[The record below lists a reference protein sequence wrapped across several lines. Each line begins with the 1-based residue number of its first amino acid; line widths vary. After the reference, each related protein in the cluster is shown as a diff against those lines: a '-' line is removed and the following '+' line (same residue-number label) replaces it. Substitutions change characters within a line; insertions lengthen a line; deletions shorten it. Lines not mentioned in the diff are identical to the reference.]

1 MSEQTHRKWYI
12 QIISLLW
19 PALLVLAANL
29 IISAFIGRFTFLG
42 GAEAL
47 WKVPFRYLRFSL
59 ILIMP
64 LFLLSILSVFMG
76 RIFTFGQRELIAASE
91 KMTGLSLLKT
101 WIIRPFQGIGL
112 SLLLGAKLIG
122 VLQGYSVVAMG
133 SAGVLPPSQF
143 VYGRMMISMAIAA
156 IVSLVLSLFWAM
168 EDLGVSQQNKKTGE
182 VRMIGKYLGVILP
195 VVFGFAGYLSLLHDI
210 PAYLATQY
218 VLQMA
223 VALYPPFVTMTVCH
237 FLYVQRKADVIL
249 TRMAVRPVPM
259 LAAGTAGEND
269 TADGPMKPF
278 TKRET

>member
-29 IISAFIGRFTFLG
+29 VISAFIGRFTFLG
-42 GAEAL
+42 GVEAL

-133 SAGVLPPSQF
+133 SAGVLSPSQF

-182 VRMIGKYLGVILP
+182 C
-195 VVFGFAGYLSLLHDI
+195 A
-210 PAYLATQY
+210 
-218 VLQMA
+218 
-223 VALYPPFVTMTVCH
+223 
-237 FLYVQRKADVIL
+237 
-249 TRMAVRPVPM
+249 
-259 LAAGTAGEND
+259 
-269 TADGPMKPF
+269 
-278 TKRET
+278 

>member
-29 IISAFIGRFTFLG
+29 VISAFIGRFTFLG
-42 GAEAL
+42 GVEAL

-133 SAGVLPPSQF
+133 SAGVLLPSQF

-223 VALYPPFVTMTVCH
+223 VALYPPFVTLTVCH
-237 FLYVQRKADVIL
+237 SLYVQRKADVIL
-249 TRMAVRPVPM
+249 TRLAVRPVTV
-259 LAAGTAGEND
+259 LAAGTAGEKRRRGD
-269 TADGPMKPF
+269 T
-278 TKRET
+278 